1 MDVQLSTVDQSRTT
15 PQGGTPAGL
24 FSSASTS
31 RRSVMKCDE
40 DLLVRYTLLMF
51 VSTPGD
57 IMVQQTDV
65 NCAIGFPGSPPLVL
79 NLS

>member
-1 MDVQLSTVDQSRTT
+1 
-15 PQGGTPAGL
+15 
-24 FSSASTS
+24 
-31 RRSVMKCDE
+31 MKCDE